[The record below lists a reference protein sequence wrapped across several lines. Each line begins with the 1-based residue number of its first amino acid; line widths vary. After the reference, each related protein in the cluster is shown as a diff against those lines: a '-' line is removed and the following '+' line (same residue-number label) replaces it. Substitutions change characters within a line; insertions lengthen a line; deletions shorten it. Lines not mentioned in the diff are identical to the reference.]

1 MFFAHLFVT
10 LSAKDKNAAVMI
22 ISIANPIYDAVF
34 KYLMEDVRV
43 AKTILSALLKKEVV
57 EVDVRKHEYTN
68 GVRDKIS
75 MFRIDFGAKVRQEDG
90 SLKLILIE
98 LQKTWLETETLR
110 FRQYLGTQ
118 YANPDNIDKESTQG
132 YGIPMI
138 AVYLLGHRVGDIKE
152 PVLYVDHKS
161 YDYNGNEVTEGIPD
175 SFVES
180 LTHNSIIVQI
190 PLLHGHVNNRL
201 TKVLSVFDQ
210 SNKDK
215 SNHQIIN
222 VDEDDYMGDKEM
234 EHLLHRLLSAASDS
248 NLRQEMNVEDEYF
261 SAIENRDTAIMM
273 RDKRIAEQDA
283 ILEQKETLLE
293 QSKVQ
298 LEQNKAQLEQS
309 KVQLEQQ
316 QTALIT
322 SAKAMKTAGMS
333 VEQIATMTTLPIE
346 IVMKL

>member
-1 MFFAHLFVT
+1 MVSYFVLHPLIRNFANNVKK
-10 LSAKDKNAAVMI
+10 AIMM

-57 EVDVRKHEYTN
+57 EIDVRKHEYTN

-118 YANPDNIDKESTQG
+118 YVNPDNIDRDSTPHG
-132 YGIPMI
+132 YGIPMV

-175 SFVES
+175 PFVES

-190 PLLHGHVNNRL
+190 PLLHGRVNNRL
-201 TKVLSVFDQ
+201 TRVLSVFDQ
-210 SNKDK
+210 TNKDK
-215 SNHQIIN
+215 NNHQIIN
-222 VDEDDYMGDKEM
+222 VNEDDYKGDREM
-234 EHLLHRLLSAASDS
+234 EYLLHRLLSAASDA
-248 NLRQEMNVEDEYF
+248 NLRQDMNVEDEYF

-283 ILEQKETLLE
+283 ILEEKEQQLKQKE
-293 QSKVQ
+293 
-298 LEQNKAQLEQS
+298 N
-309 KVQLEQQ
+309 QLEQQ
-316 QTALIT
+316 QSALIT
-322 SAKAMKTAGMS
+322 SAKAMKAAGIPA
-333 VEQIATMTTLPIE
+333 EQIAAMTTLPIE
-346 IVMKL
+346 TVMEL